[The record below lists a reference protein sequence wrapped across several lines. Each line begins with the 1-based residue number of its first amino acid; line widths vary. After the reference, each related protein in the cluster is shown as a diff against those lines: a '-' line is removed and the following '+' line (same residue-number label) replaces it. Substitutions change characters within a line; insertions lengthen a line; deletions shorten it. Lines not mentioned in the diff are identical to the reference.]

1 MEEQRMVKVW
11 VYTEADTGKGESD
24 QSSKYATDEFIT
36 RNKCRR
42 IEGSEIEVGEN
53 EIDSEGRYA
62 PRT

>member
-1 MEEQRMVKVW
+1 MVKVW
-11 VYTEADTGKGESD
+11 VYTEADLATGESD
-24 QSSKYATDEFIT
+24 QSSNYATDEFIK

-53 EIDSEGRYA
+53 ELDSEGRYV